1 MSGLPSLSVIGLG
14 KVGETLARL
23 FYQHG
28 YRIAA
33 VSSRSADRA
42 AAVANMVHADVR
54 DPLGA
59 VNAADL
65 TLLTVPDD
73 VIASVANRIA
83 DGGVIADR
91 RIVHTSGVLDAR
103 ALDDLQQRG
112 AVVGSFHPAYPFA
125 DVESALNGLPGSAF
139 AVEAEDERLRG
150 WLIEMA
156 AALNG
161 VVMVIPPG
169 GKVLY
174 HAALVITS
182 NYMVTLYA
190 VARDLLTG
198 IGADSAAAEQ
208 ALNAL
213 VSGTAANLGVV
224 GVPAALTGPLV
235 RGDVGTIRAH
245 LAALDAANP
254 AAAALYRQLARAT
267 LPLVSA
273 RGKSTQEMEHLF

>member
-1 MSGLPSLSVIGLG
+1 MTPDQPSLSVIGLG

-23 FYQHG
+23 YHQQG

-33 VSSRSADRA
+33 VSSRTTERT
-42 AAVANMVHADVR
+42 AAVAALVGADVR
-54 DPLGA
+54 DPVGA
-59 VNAADL
+59 VTAADI

-73 VIASVANRIA
+73 AIASVANTITNDIEGRY
-83 DGGVIADR
+83 
-91 RIVHTSGVLDAR
+91 IVHTSGALDAGVLDVLR
-103 ALDDLQQRG
+103 QRG
-112 AVVGSFHPAYPFA
+112 AHVGSFHPAYPFA
-125 DVESALNGLPGSAF
+125 DVESALKGLPGSAF

-150 WLIEMA
+150 WLIGMA

-161 VVMVIPPG
+161 VVMLIPPG
-169 GKVLY
+169 GKALY
-174 HAALVITS
+174 HAALVIAS
-182 NYMVTLYA
+182 NYTVTLYA

-213 VSGTAANLGVV
+213 VGGTVANLRSV
-224 GVPAALTGPLV
+224 GIPAALTGPLV
-235 RGDVGTIRAH
+235 RGDIGTISAH

-267 LPLVSA
+267 LPLVKA
-273 RGKSTQEMEHLF
+273 RGKSVQEIERLL